1 MPTPWGVKLYEHV
14 FIVVD
19 DNILVIMSDYDLDR
33 AFLFFWDRL
42 GLDARF
48 NFAVNKVLNE
58 FSNIIMSELFL
69 LVVWKFLILH
79 SLLDS
84 KGRPFV
90 GFEVE
95 IGSVSAEC
103 LSINGSKAD
112 NALVFL
118 CKRLKLF
125 G

>member
-1 MPTPWGVKLYEHV
+1 MG
-14 FIVVD
+14 
-19 DNILVIMSDYDLDR
+19 DYDLDR

-58 FSNIIMSELFL
+58 FSNIIMSKLFL
-69 LVVWKFLILH
+69 LVVWKFLVLH

-90 GFEVE
+90 SFEVE
-95 IGSVSAEC
+95 IGRVSAEC
-103 LSINGSKAD
+103 LGINRSEAD